1 MASLGAFLL
10 ANWRWVLPLL
20 AALGLAIDDGL
31 HRVWLADCTAARA
44 KDIADAD
51 RAALEQI
58 KRDRDKR
65 AEIDQQHQAEVD
77 KIRQE
82 ASSRESEILKAA
94 RSTVC
99 NTSGPFNALF
109 NGVRREQDAAGG
121 GKARPGATGR

>member
-65 AEIDQQHQAEVD
+65 AEIDQQHQAEVE

-82 ASSRESEILKAA
+82 ASSRESEILKAT

-109 NGVRREQDAAGG
+109 NAIRREKQ
-121 GKARPGATGR
+121 